1 MFVSCSYYNSGIWKV
16 ASDRDIALLLGNQ
29 LVTYL
34 RGNVQ
39 VIVSWGSFIYIPFS
53 SHVNAPPF
61 APNSVIIDC
70 MDTKTQ
76 INNAM
81 KEAMRAKDQVA
92 KRTLTMVRAAIQQA
106 EKDRKA
112 ELDETAVMSI
122 LQKELKSRQ
131 ETIEEAKKA
140 GRDDLVADTEAEIV
154 VLKKFLPE
162 AMPEE
167 ELRALAA
174 EVIDEVGATAISD
187 MGKVMGAMMPR
198 VGGRA
203 PGGDISRVVKD
214 LLQG

>member
-1 MFVSCSYYNSGIWKV
+1 
-16 ASDRDIALLLGNQ
+16 
-29 LVTYL
+29 
-34 RGNVQ
+34 
-39 VIVSWGSFIYIPFS
+39 
-53 SHVNAPPF
+53 
-61 APNSVIIDC
+61 

-81 KEAMRAKDQVA
+81 KEALRAKDQVA

-106 EKDRKA
+106 EKDRKT

-131 ETIEEAKKA
+131 ETIDEAKKA

-162 AMPEE
+162 AMSEE
-167 ELRALAA
+167 ELRTLAA
-174 EVIDEVGATAISD
+174 EVIAEVGASAMSD
-187 MGKVMGAMMPR
+187 MGKVMKVIMPR

-203 PGGDISRVVKD
+203 SGGDISRVVKEI
-214 LLQG
+214 LLG